1 MRLPRALIRLAGL
14 AVLAAGGWV
23 AGPPAALAE
32 APTQQRA
39 EPGAMMGE
47 RAYRRF
53 EAVSALYSDGR
64 YAEALAALEGYL
76 GGDLNDHERAMGE
89 QLAGYTLLALDRL
102 PAAVPLFE
110 RALALDALP
119 NSAHFALM
127 RTLAQVYAANEQWQ
141 RAIDTLQAYFR
152 YRGEPADEDRILVA
166 QAHAQLGRPRDALPW
181 VRSALESAGARAPET
196 WHQLELALLFELE
209 DYRRALRSLA
219 ALLARWPDRLRYW
232 EMMAGAHQE
241 LGEESEALA
250 ALMSAYQL
258 GLVTEERKL
267 LNLVRMNL
275 YADLPYSGARL
286 LAGAMEDGRVEAN
299 AANLRLLLQAWSAA
313 REFDAAAAVIDRL
326 APMSGEGELYLQQA
340 RLRMEQNDWQ
350 ATLDSARRALEL
362 GNLGSPGQAWLLA
375 GIALM
380 ELERLGESREAFR
393 RAQEFDG
400 DTRRQ
405 GREWQ
410 RFVEERIQ
418 VAESRA
424 PIM

>member
-1 MRLPRALIRLAGL
+1 VSWSPLLVRLAGL
-14 AVLAAGGWV
+14 ALLV
-23 AGPPAALAE
+23 AGVWLGVPAVARAE
-32 APTQQRA
+32 APVQQRA

-53 EAVSALYSDGR
+53 EAANALYADGR
-64 YAEALAALEGYL
+64 YGEALAALEGYL
-76 GGDLNDHERAMGE
+76 GAELNGHERAMGE

-102 PAAVPLFE
+102 PEAVPRFE
-110 RALALDALP
+110 RALTLDALP
-119 NSAHFALM
+119 NAAHFALM
-127 RTLAQVYAANEQWQ
+127 RALAQVYAANEQWQ
-141 RAIDTLQAYFR
+141 RAIDTMQAYIRFR
-152 YRGEPADEDRILVA
+152 GQPGDEDRILVA
-166 QAHAQLGRPRDALPW
+166 QAHARLGRPRDALPW
-181 VRSALESAGARAPET
+181 VRSALESAGERAPET

-209 DYRRALRSLA
+209 DYRGALRALA

-232 EMMAGAHQE
+232 EMMAGAHQA
-241 LGEESEALA
+241 LGEEPAALA

-275 YADLPYSGARL
+275 AADLPYAGARL
-286 LAGAMEDGRVEAN
+286 LAAAIEDGRIEAS
-299 AANLRLLLQAWSAA
+299 AANLRLLLQAWTAA
-313 REFDAAAAVIDRL
+313 REFDSAAAVIDRL
-326 APMSGEGELYLQQA
+326 APLTGEGELYLQQA

-362 GNLGSPGQAWLLA
+362 GNLKNPGQAWLLA
-375 GIALM
+375 GIALL
-380 ELERLGESREAFR
+380 ELEQLGESRDAFR
-393 RAQEFDG
+393 RAQEFDA

-418 VAESRA
+418 VAELQGRL
-424 PIM
+424 M